1 MQRIGIKKLKERFWQ
16 VYNFLTHEDELFVYA
31 SSLSFYTIFALIPL
45 LLIVSSILF
54 LLPNFQEK
62 FGEFKKIILSNVIP
76 THIEMISAWI
86 DPLIEN
92 SSKMG
97 VVGFVYIVFTSIM
110 FFRNYE
116 YITSKMF
123 NSKPRSFFN
132 SLSLYWTLITLFPL
146 VLGVSFYFA
155 FQFKELW
162 EGNGFLSIVL
172 PFSPLFVGWLMFVV
186 LFKISSNKEIALRSL
201 LIASAFTSIAWN
213 IAKWVFVY
221 YVAYN
226 QSYSSIYGSISFILF
241 AMLWIYVSW
250 FIVLFGMRICEG
262 LDQKLSQS
270 PHKKM

>member
-1 MQRIGIKKLKERFWQ
+1 MNLKNLKERFWQ
-16 VYNFLTHEDELFVYA
+16 IYNFLTHEDELFVYA

-45 LLIVSSILF
+45 LLIVFSILF

-62 FGEFKKIILSNVIP
+62 FGKFKEIILSNVLP

-86 DPLIEN
+86 DPLIEH

-97 VVGFVYIVFTSIM
+97 IIGFVYILFTSIM

-123 NSKPRSFFN
+123 NSKPRSFFG

-155 FQFKELW
+155 FQLKDLW
-162 EGNGFLSIVL
+162 EGSGVLSVLL
-172 PFSPLFVGWLMFVV
+172 PFSPLLTGWVMFLI
-186 LFKISSNKEIALRSL
+186 LFKISSNKEIAIKSL
-201 LIASAFTSIAWN
+201 LIASALTSLAWN

-226 QSYSSIYGSISFILF
+226 QSYTSIYRSISFVLF
-241 AMLWIYVSW
+241 AMLWIYISW

-262 LDQKLSQS
+262 LDQKLCTNA
-270 PHKKM
+270 

>member
-1 MQRIGIKKLKERFWQ
+1 MNLKNLKERFWQ
-16 VYNFLTHEDELFVYA
+16 IYNFLTHEDELFVYA

-62 FGEFKKIILSNVIP
+62 FGEFKEIILSNVIP
-76 THIEMISAWI
+76 THIEMISSWL
-86 DPLIEN
+86 DPLLEN

-97 VVGFVYIVFTSIM
+97 IVGFVYIVFTSIM

-123 NSKPRSFFN
+123 NSKPRGFFS

-146 VLGVSFYFA
+146 ILGALFYFA
-155 FQFKELW
+155 FQFRDLW
-162 EGNGFLSIVL
+162 ESSGLLSLLL
-172 PFSPLFVGWLMFVV
+172 PFSPLLVGWAMFLI
-186 LFKISSNKEIALRSL
+186 LFKISSNKEMVFRSL
-201 LIASAFTSIAWN
+201 LIASGLTSLAWN

-226 QSYSSIYGSISFILF
+226 QSYNSIYGSISFVLF

-250 FIVLFGMRICEG
+250 FIVLFGMRISEG
-262 LDQKLSQS
+262 LDQKLSS
-270 PHKKM
+270 GS

>member
-1 MQRIGIKKLKERFWQ
+1 MKIKRLKERFWQ

-45 LLIVSSILF
+45 LLIVFSILF

-62 FGEFKKIILSNVIP
+62 FGELKEIILSNVIP
-76 THIEMISAWI
+76 THIDVITQWI

-92 SSKMG
+92 SSRMG

-116 YITSKMF
+116 YIASKMF
-123 NSKPRSFFN
+123 NSKPRNFFN
-132 SLSLYWTLITLFPL
+132 SIALYWTLITLFPL
-146 VLGVSFYFA
+146 VFGVSFYFA
-155 FQFKELW
+155 FQFKYLW
-162 EGNGFLSIVL
+162 EGSGVLSVLL
-172 PFSPLFVGWLMFVV
+172 PFSPLLVGWIMF
-186 LFKISSNKEIALRSL
+186 LIFFKISSNKEIAFKPLLFASGLTSL
-201 LIASAFTSIAWN
+201 AWN

-226 QSYSSIYGSISFILF
+226 QSYSSIYGSISFVLF
-241 AMLWIYVSW
+241 AMLWIYISW

-262 LDQKLSQS
+262 LNQKL
-270 PHKKM
+270 HH